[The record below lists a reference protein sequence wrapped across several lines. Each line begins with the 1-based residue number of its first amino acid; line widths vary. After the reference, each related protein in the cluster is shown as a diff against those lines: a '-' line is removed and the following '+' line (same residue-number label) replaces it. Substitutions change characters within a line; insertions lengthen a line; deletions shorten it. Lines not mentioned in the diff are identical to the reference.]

1 MKAISGDVIEQLKA
15 RGIEVDTYVNDE
27 VVKALLDA
35 EFTHDYI
42 LKSIDD
48 GDIKLKKQCEK
59 SDDTEKDE
67 KIEDKEVDEEEE
79 KIEDKED
86 KEGEDVEVEKGGDI
100 EISETV
106 KEKLRQRKGKK
117 AEKDAEVD
125 RMQKAMY
132 NDFMKSQERM
142 CKSLMDEIASLR
154 NEVNAMKGER
164 TPFRGINSG
173 AFLEKSF
180 GSAPRKD
187 DNGREVLDC
196 HAHSEKIKSVLTK
209 AFEDE
214 KNDEVKKSLANDVMS
229 YTISRSL
236 TDSAISTLNKAGY
249 VVEG

>member
-59 SDDTEKDE
+59 SDDAEKDE
-67 KIEDKEVDEEEE
+67 EIEDKEVDEEKE
-79 KIEDKED
+79 KIEDKE
-86 KEGEDVEVEKGGDI
+86 GEEEDTEVEKGGDI

-132 NDFMKSQERM
+132 NDFMKSQLTELLSGYGPVGAIWFDGVWDQDINPGFDW
-142 CKSLMDEIASLR
+142 KLR
-154 NEVNAMKGER
+154 GLYDH
-164 TPFRGINSG
+164 I
-173 AFLEKSF
+173 
-180 GSAPRKD
+180 
-187 DNGREVLDC
+187 
-196 HAHSEKIKSVLTK
+196 HALQP
-209 AFEDE
+209 
-214 KNDEVKKSLANDVMS
+214 L
-229 YTISRSL
+229 
-236 TDSAISTLNKAGY
+236 
-249 VVEG
+249 

>member
-59 SDDTEKDE
+59 SDDAEKDE
-67 KIEDKEVDEEEE
+67 EIEDKEVDEEKE
-79 KIEDKED
+79 KIEA
-86 KEGEDVEVEKGGDI
+86 KEGEEEDTEVEKGGDI

-180 GSAPRKD
+180 GSAPRRD
-187 DNGREVLDC
+187 DNGRGVLDC